1 MKNLSFFIIIFSAA
15 LLSSCE
21 KVIDLQLR
29 DAEPV
34 LMIEG
39 TISNLQEWQEV
50 NLSHTV
56 PFDSELRRMPVT
68 GARVFLREGNNA
80 WKALSEFQDGQ
91 YIIRDFRG
99 RPGVEYSLR
108 VEYDDETYES
118 TSRMP
123 EVVRIDSTGVSVM
136 TFDETRRTPL
146 VLFQDP
152 PAEKNYYYFEV
163 EVNGDIVPSLFLY
176 NDKFNNGKYVTINL
190 DDFEL
195 NLNPLDSVV
204 VELRN
209 IDEGSYNFW
218 KGVQSQTATSASPGN
233 PPSNISNGAL
243 GYFSAYAGNSVY
255 FIME

>member
-1 MKNLSFFIIIFSAA
+1 MKCLSVLLMFFLAVFF
-15 LLSSCE
+15 SSCE
-21 KVIDLQLR
+21 EVIDLQLR

-39 TISNLQEWQEV
+39 TVSNLKEWQEI
-50 NLSHTV
+50 NLSQTV
-56 PFDSELRRMPVT
+56 PFDSELRRMPVS
-68 GARVFLREGNNA
+68 GAQVFLREGYEP
-80 WKALSEFQDGQ
+80 WKELREIEDGR
-91 YIIRDFRG
+91 YIINNFKG
-99 RPGVEYSLR
+99 RPGLEYSMR

-118 TSRMP
+118 SSKMP
-123 EVVRIDSTGVSVM
+123 EVVRVDSTGVSVM

-152 PAEKNYYYFEV
+152 PTEKNYYYFEV
-163 EVNGDIVPSLFLY
+163 EVNGDVVPSLFLY

-204 VELRN
+204 IELRN

-218 KGVQSQTATSASPGN
+218 RGVQSQTGTSASPGN

-243 GYFSAYAGNSVY
+243 GYFSAYAANSVY